1 MAYQNPLKNFP
12 GFPGVLIVILLTAA
26 CGSVSDR
33 NGTPSHPRLILGYPA
48 VSATIFPIVYAQEKG
63 IFEDEGVEVEMSRI
77 RGIPQIV
84 ATLLNLDVDLGWMG
98 FDGMA
103 HAVVEGIEDLR
114 YVGEF
119 LTELP
124 QSLVVA
130 PHISTIEDLRGQPVA
145 TAGPGTL
152 TDTLFAEGLM
162 RGGLANPRQ
171 ETEYLHLPGQASR
184 LTQLLTGTVVAASL
198 KVPATQKAEQ
208 EGFRILQ
215 YQGSLLEPW
224 SGEGFVTHTSILSS
238 KGEALRRFLRSIG
251 RAIREMEANKTEAVQ
266 VAATYLELDPV
277 MAEKVYEA
285 MMPLFNADGHWKL
298 EGIQRMFDSRSGPEK
313 KIDAARFLDDSF
325 LESILP
331 QTDSGF

>member
-1 MAYQNPLKNFP
+1 MANRTSLHRWL
-12 GFPGVLIVILLTAA
+12 GLPGVLIVLLLAA
-26 CGSVSDR
+26 GCAGQEEQGSNG
-33 NGTPSHPRLILGYPA
+33 NGTPVNGKLILGYPA
-48 VSATIFPIVYAQEKG
+48 VSATIFPIIYAQEKG
-63 IFEDEGVEVEMSRI
+63 IFEEEGVAVEMSRI

-84 ATLLNLDVDLGWMG
+84 ATLLNVDIDLGWMG

-103 HAVVEGIEDLR
+103 HAVVEGVEDLR

-119 LTELP
+119 LRELP

-130 PHISTIEDLRGQPVA
+130 PHINGFEDLKGQPVA

-171 ETEYLHLPGQASR
+171 QTEYLHLPGQASR
-184 LTQLLTGTVVAASL
+184 LTQLLNGTVVASSL
-198 KVPATQKAEQ
+198 KVPATQRAEQ
-208 EGFRILQ
+208 EGFRVLQ
-215 YQGSLLEPW
+215 YQGNLLEPW

-238 KGEALRRFLRSIG
+238 KGAALRSFLRSLG
-251 RAIREMEANKTEAVQ
+251 RAIREMEANKGEAVE

-277 MAEKVYEA
+277 MAEKVYDA
-285 MMPLFNADGHWKL
+285 MMPLFNADGTWKL
-298 EGIQRMFDSRSGPEK
+298 EGIQRMFDSRSGSK

-325 LESILP
+325 L
-331 QTDSGF
+331 DSTF